1 MDPHLIRL
9 LARIAALEL
18 LVENVYVVSLLQN
31 VDPVGEA
38 RRCAA
43 EVTRMSREATET
55 SAAGDATGEAA
66 VSRAVIAGMAQE
78 FSTIFTRILDRI
90 ERHAR
95 NHPTVGRA

>member
-43 EVTRMSREATET
+43 EVTRMSREARANTP
-55 SAAGDATGEAA
+55 AGHATGEAA

-78 FSTIFTRILDRI
+78 FSNIFARILDRI

-95 NHPTVGRA
+95 DHPTVGRA

>member
-43 EVTRMSREATET
+43 EVTRMSHEACRNN
-55 SAAGDATGEAA
+55 AAGDTTGEGA
-66 VSRAVIAGMAQE
+66 VGRAVIAGMAQE
-78 FSTIFTRILDRI
+78 FSTIFSRILDRI

-95 NHPTVGRA
+95 NHPTAGRA